1 MATVLYFDAFNGIAG
16 DMILGALLDLGLPI
30 EVLSRELTKLG
41 LEGYE
46 LRVTKVDRQGLFG
59 IDLKVVLSDD
69 EHSGHHHHH
78 HEAPGGVHQHG
89 PRHHNYREIKELIE
103 ASELSP
109 KVRTMAIS
117 IFRKLAEAEA
127 SVHQSSVD
135 AVHFHE
141 VGALDSLVDIV
152 GACIGFD
159 YFGVDEF
166 YCSRVNLGSG
176 TVTFSHGTWPIPAP
190 ATAELLRGFA
200 CQVDSVEAELT
211 TPTGAAV
218 VSALVDPTENVPTI
232 NFAKWG
238 FGAGDRDLPGIP
250 NMLRLGLGEKP
261 FQASASPPFDGACKE
276 SVLVLETNIDNMDPE
291 SLGYILGRVLSEGA
305 LDAYFT
311 PIQMKKNRPGVQLS
325 ILCQPRER
333 DRMLDLVFCETTTL
347 GVRSSLVERY
357 ALERDICE
365 VETEFGM
372 IRFKI
377 SSYRGKVVNVTP
389 EYDDLKR
396 VASETGLPLK
406 EIRKKLTDRS
416 AELQS

>member
-16 DMILGALLDLGLPI
+16 DMILGALLDLGLPF
-30 EVLSRELTKLG
+30 ELLNRELAKPG
-41 LEGYE
+41 LQGFE
-46 LRVTKVDRQGLFG
+46 LCTNQIDRQGLFG
-59 IDLKVVLSDD
+59 IDLKVVLSNEEDD
-69 EHSGHHHHH
+69 GHHHHH
-78 HEAPGGVHQHG
+78 HESHDGAHRHG
-89 PRHHNYREIKELIE
+89 PRHHNYREIRELIE
-103 ASELSP
+103 ASELKP
-109 KVRTMAIS
+109 EVQAMAIS

-127 SVHQSSVD
+127 SVHQSTVD
-135 AVHFHE
+135 DVHFHE

-159 YFGVDEF
+159 FFEVDEF
-166 YCSRVNLGSG
+166 YCSNLNLGSG

-190 ATAELLRGFA
+190 ATAKLLQGFA
-200 CQVDSVEAELT
+200 CRLDSVEAELT

-218 VSALVDPTENVPTI
+218 ISALVDPTEDIPVI
-232 NFAKWG
+232 RFHKWG
-238 FGAGDRDLPGIP
+238 FGAGDRELPGIP

-291 SLGYILGRVLSEGA
+291 TLGHILGRVLNEGA

-325 ILCQPRER
+325 ILCHPCER
-333 DRMLDLVFCETTTL
+333 DRMLELVFSETTTL
-347 GVRSSLVERY
+347 GVRSSLLERY
-357 ALERDICE
+357 ALERDVHE
-365 VETEFGM
+365 VETDFGLV
-372 IRFKI
+372 RFKI
-377 SSYRGKVVNVTP
+377 SKFRGKVVNVTP

-396 VASETGLPLK
+396 IASETGLPLK
-406 EIRKKLTDRS
+406 EIRKTLTDRC